1 MIAMTIATIGR
12 FMKKL
17 AKSTKTFQPKIGL
30 ITKKIEVYQPPM
42 TEAQWKRIAVWQ
54 PQRLEEPQ

>member
-17 AKSTKTFQPKIGL
+17 AKLNLAPGSMTGL
-30 ITKKIEVYQPPM
+30 IMKKM
-42 TEAQWKRIAVWQ
+42 AVWQ